1 MLPTVLLALAAI
13 LPTPGDDLEA
23 ARQRDRQAVRD
34 RAVREIVAAELRRG
48 QPEADKDIRKVL
60 ADQVAA
66 WNSGDLDG
74 FMKGYWADEKLV
86 FISGG
91 KQVKGFKALKDRY
104 DANYRGEGKEMGTLK
119 FDEVTVELL
128 GPAVALVHG
137 KWEVTTKKET
147 VGGWYTLVFR
157 KIGNDWKITHDH
169 TSK

>member
-1 MLPTVLLALAAI
+1 MLQTLLAAVTVVAVAPAYDLRDQ
-13 LPTPGDDLEA
+13 DDK
-23 ARQRDRQAVRD
+23 AVRT
-34 RAVREIVAAELRRG
+34 
-48 QPEADKDIRKVL
+48 VL

-66 WNSGDLDG
+66 WNKGDLDG
-74 FMKGYWADEKLV
+74 FMKGYWDDEKLV

-91 KQVKGFKALKDRY
+91 KQVKGFKALKERY
-104 DANYRGEGKEMGTLK
+104 DANYRGEGKEMGSLK
-119 FDEVTVELL
+119 FDEVTVEPL

-157 KIGNDWKITHDH
+157 KIGDDWKITHDH